1 MCGVCAVMAG
11 RPRVTVIQLHS
22 PFLIDLC
29 DFCDALLFLYRCLTA
44 QTDAGRHSVLCTPS
58 SVSNHAM
65 TGAASCGPA
74 RRYPPTTTY
83 FDLRHPVAGGCDIIR
98 TLCLPFFFCSFFL
111 HFLFPSLS
119 YTICTPPSWISG
131 FPPHPS
137 HLFGNT
143 GPRPSLAPPPG
154 WGGEQTA
161 PVFGDNHHI
170 AYMPAPL
177 PLLFFFLSCVTL
189 LPTYLRQACNTS
201 PTLAPNPA
209 HPRLHLPCYTSA
221 S

>member
-98 TLCLPFFFCSFFL
+98 TLCLPFFFLLFFSA
-111 HFLFPSLS
+111 FSLS
-119 YTICTPPSWISG
+119 FPLLHHLYPSFLDFRVPSPPLTPVWKHRPA
-131 FPPHPS
+131 PQ
-137 HLFGNT
+137 
-143 GPRPSLAPPPG
+143 PRPSAWVGRRTDGPCV
-154 WGGEQTA
+154 WG
-161 PVFGDNHHI
+161 
-170 AYMPAPL
+170 
-177 PLLFFFLSCVTL
+177 
-189 LPTYLRQACNTS
+189 
-201 PTLAPNPA
+201 
-209 HPRLHLPCYTSA
+209 
-221 S
+221 